1 MMILTMLIYDDMNV
15 YIRDCFRVWV
25 DIVTFSDPLAFIV
38 GRGTCIGWIITN
50 SLKKAMIVSTIKTV

>member
-25 DIVTFSDPLAFIV
+25 DIVTFPDPLASIV
-38 GRGTCIGWIITN
+38 GQGTCPPN
-50 SLKKAMIVSTIKTV
+50 SLKKAIIVSTIETEMIC

>member
-25 DIVTFSDPLAFIV
+25 DIVTFPDPLA
-38 GRGTCIGWIITN
+38 
-50 SLKKAMIVSTIKTV
+50 SIVSGSGNMSRVDKSRIP